1 MNETPPPKMAAQR
14 RKKTPTIL
22 QMESVEC
29 GAAALCMILE
39 YHGRVVP
46 LEEMRVACGV
56 SRDGVKASN
65 MVKAAR
71 KYGFQARGL
80 RREPADLADVEVPMI
95 VHWNF
100 NHFLVLEGVK
110 GAKVYLNDPASG
122 PRTVT
127 KEEFDQAFTGVALE
141 FNVGSGFRS
150 GGRRRS
156 TLASLRSRFRDP
168 LSLLFVV
175 LAGLMLVLP
184 GLVTPIFSKV
194 FVDQILVKGMES
206 WFRPLLLGL
215 IIAALVKGALTWLQQ
230 YYLLRFEAKL
240 ALSESGKYLQR
251 LLQLPVVFF
260 SQRMAGDLAKR
271 VSGGDRVAQLLT
283 KKLATAL
290 LNIMTVL
297 FFMVLMFIFDWQLT
311 LMGLLIVLVNLAV
324 LAAANRIREE
334 QSMRFM
340 VEANKLY
347 GTAATGLMLVET
359 LKATGS
365 ESDFFAKWSGYH
377 AKYLN
382 TAQKMGRV
390 NTLTGVFP
398 PFLSQLTAMTILIF
412 GALKIMDGEMTVGM
426 LVAFQSLMG
435 SFVVPFNQLVG
446 LGGEFQEARGLMNQ
460 LDDVYYYPTDPV
472 LRREATSDAANE
484 AGSYKLA
491 GGLEIQSISFGYSP
505 LDPPLIE
512 DFSLNV
518 KPGARVALV
527 GRSGSGKSTVARL
540 IAGVLEPW
548 SGHILF
554 DGRMRSTYARHTIVS
569 SLAVI
574 DQNIS
579 LFEGTIRE
587 NLTLWDVTIPERQY
601 IQAAKDA
608 HIHDEITHRAGGYES
623 LVEEGGRNFSG
634 GQRQRLEIARGL
646 VLNPSILV
654 LDEATSALDPQTEH
668 IIDSNLRRRGAT
680 CLIVA
685 HRLSTIRDCDEIIVM
700 DHGKII
706 QRGTHE
712 VLLEKEG
719 LYAGLIK
726 SM

>member
-1 MNETPPPKMAAQR
+1 MSETAAAKMVAQK
-14 RKKTPTIL
+14 RKKTPSVL
-22 QMESVEC
+22 QMEAVEC
-29 GAAALCMILE
+29 GAAALCMIME
-39 YHGRVVP
+39 HHGRVVP

-71 KYGFQARGL
+71 RYGLEARGL
-80 RREPADLADVEVPMI
+80 RKEPGDLGDVEVPMI

-100 NHFLVLEGVK
+100 NHFLVLEGVR
-110 GAKVYLNDPASG
+110 GGKVYLNDPAGG

-141 FNVGSGFRS
+141 FKPGPEFRS

-156 TLASLRSRFRDP
+156 TLASLKARFRDP
-168 LSLLFVV
+168 LSLAFVV

-184 GLVTPIFSKV
+184 GLVTPIFSKI
-194 FVDQILVKGMES
+194 FVDQILVRGMES
-206 WFRPLLLGL
+206 WFRPLLLGM
-215 IIAALVKGALTWLQQ
+215 IFAALVKGGLTWLQQ
-230 YYLLRFEAKL
+230 YFLLRFDAKL
-240 ALSESGKYLQR
+240 ALTESGKYLER

-260 SQRMAGDLAKR
+260 SQRMAGDLSKR

-297 FFMVLMFIFDWQLT
+297 FYVLLMFIFDWQLT
-311 LMGLLIVLVNLAV
+311 LVGLAIVMVNLAV
-324 LAAANRIREE
+324 LVAVNRIREE

-340 VEANKLY
+340 VDANKLY
-347 GTAATGLMLVET
+347 GTGATGLMLVET

-365 ESDFFAKWSGYH
+365 ESDFFAQWSGYH

-382 TAQKMGRV
+382 TAQKMGRI
-390 NTLTGVFP
+390 NALTNVFP
-398 PFLSQLTAMTILIF
+398 PFLSQLTAMSILVF
-412 GALKIMDGEMTVGM
+412 GALKIMDGDMTVGM

-435 SFVVPFNQLVG
+435 SFVAPFNQLVG

-460 LDDVYYYPTDPV
+460 LDDVYNYPIDPALGQSRNTDES
-472 LRREATSDAANE
+472 R
-484 AGSYKLA
+484 GQIKLSGA
-491 GGLEIQSISFGYSP
+491 LEIRDISFGYSP

-512 DFSLNV
+512 GFSLRV

-540 IAGVLEPW
+540 VAGVFEAW
-548 SGHILF
+548 SGQVLF
-554 DGRMRSTYARHTIVS
+554 DGKPRTEHARNTMVS

-587 NLTLWDVTIPERQY
+587 NLTLWDITIPEGQY

-608 HIHDEITHRAGGYES
+608 HIHEEITNRAGGYES
-623 LVEEGGRNFSG
+623 AVEEGGRNFSG

-646 VLNPSILV
+646 VLNPSVLV
-654 LDEATSALDPQTEH
+654 LDEATSALDPQTEQ

-700 DHGKII
+700 DRGKII
-706 QRGTHE
+706 QRGNHE
-712 VLLEKEG
+712 ELLEQEG
-719 LYAGLIK
+719 LYANLIK